1 MLKKSRWLNM
11 VINLEIKENL
21 VHKSIQFPLLTGR
34 LNQPHKHLHRNNNQ
48 LYRKKFQFQLAFFG
62 YLQRKGNWGQ
72 SRNID
77 LPVASR

>member
-48 LYRKKFQFQLAFFG
+48 LHRKDFSF
-62 YLQRKGNWGQ
+62 N
-72 SRNID
+72 
-77 LPVASR
+77 

>member
-34 LNQPHKHLHRNNNQ
+34 LNQPLKNIYTETTINYTEKISVSTSLFW
-48 LYRKKFQFQLAFFG
+48 LFAKK
-62 YLQRKGNWGQ
+62 R
-72 SRNID
+72 
-77 LPVASR
+77 